1 MPLLL
6 LLLTLEADAQ
16 RMTNLIRLS
25 PFKIKEIADQLDI
38 RTENL
43 LASVSHRR
51 PMPSGERLAKLQ
63 KIVGV
68 RPTDGALENQK
79 VLVWKFRPR
88 YTPEFITMSKE
99 VFPFR
104 TCRTDLYFANG
115 EEAAHM
121 CLHSKDFVVLIQPS
135 LGIDLSHLDL
145 IVTQPK
151 TTPISAQEFANLPAD
166 RARQILDSKSPT
178 WSDAVALMSAVNIS
192 PEHAIEWAQS
202 VRKAT
207 ASSPDLPKN

>member
-25 PFKIKEIADQLDI
+25 PLKIKEIADQLEI

-43 LASVSHRR
+43 LASVSQRR

-68 RPTDGALENQK
+68 RSTDGTLENQK

-88 YTPEFITMSKE
+88 YMHEFVTMSKE
-99 VFPFR
+99 IFPLR
-104 TCRTDLYFANG
+104 TFRTDLYFANG
-115 EEAAHM
+115 EEAAHL

-135 LGIDLSHLDL
+135 MGIDLSHLDL

-166 RARQILDSKSPT
+166 RARKILDTKSPT
-178 WSDAVALMSAVNIS
+178 WSEAVALMTAVNIR
-192 PEHAIEWAQS
+192 PPGRALNC
-202 VRKAT
+202 RKL
-207 ASSPDLPKN
+207 D